1 MRQTED
7 RPAAM
12 LRATA
17 RVTSWPVWVTPW
29 ATTPLSAHMTTTARL
44 EMSTSAL
51 PVMPAMRM
59 TASSSAP
66 RLPRGLAMESHR
78 AFARSMAAVSAGV
91 IPAIT

>member
-1 MRQTED
+1 ME
-7 RPAAM
+7 
-12 LRATA
+12 RAKA
-17 RVTSWPVWVTPW
+17 RWDSIDK
-29 ATTPLSAHMTTTARL
+29 PLGSLGALEEAIIRIAGMTGSADVDISKRAVVV
-44 EMSTSAL
+44 MS
-51 PVMPAMRM
+51 AMRM